1 MSKARV
7 SNSEIEK
14 LAREWLSSDPD
25 PDTRAQTMQWLETG
39 DYEQLVACFGSR
51 LTFGTAG
58 IRGALGPGPN
68 RMNRALVGRVSGGLA
83 AYLVEQGTAQAG
95 VVIGFDGRH
104 GSRIFAQDTAAIC
117 AEKGIQ
123 CWLYDVEVATPELA
137 HAVLYY
143 GAAAGVMVTASHNPP
158 SDNGYKV
165 YWSNGAQIIPPH
177 DVGIS
182 ACIDA
187 VDYQPKA
194 INQFEA
200 HRDSDL
206 ISMVPEEVG
215 AQYVEGVLAMRPG
228 AAASVRVVYTPMHG
242 VGRRRMEEVLG
253 RAGYGEVYTVP
264 EQAEPDPDFPTVR
277 FPNPEEPNA
286 MDLAIQLGD
295 KVSADVV
302 IANDPDADRL
312 AVCVPTKG
320 GFRQL
325 NGNEV
330 GVLIADMLL
339 SKTANESKRRLVA
352 TTIVSTPL
360 LEDLARYYGVDF
372 AQTLTGFKWIANRA
386 IACEQAGGR
395 FIMGFEEAL
404 GYCVGSMVRDKDG
417 ISAALVLCDIVS
429 EESRNGRTLLDR
441 LEEIYRR
448 HGFYASGQ
456 IAQKR
461 SGAEGVEQIRTIMS
475 SFRDNPPKELCG
487 QLLCTVSDA
496 MLGTTVDQLSGET
509 REWDIPNSNVL
520 GWRFADGTLLLA
532 RPSGTEPKI
541 KFYAYVK
548 EGVSRSDSLTTAE
561 NRARVKVEQWL
572 EAMCQRAEVV

>member
-1 MSKARV
+1 SKARV

-215 AQYVEGVLAMRPG
+215 AQYVEGVLAM
-228 AAASVRVVYTPMHG
+228 
-242 VGRRRMEEVLG
+242 
-253 RAGYGEVYTVP
+253 
-264 EQAEPDPDFPTVR
+264 
-277 FPNPEEPNA
+277 
-286 MDLAIQLGD
+286 
-295 KVSADVV
+295 
-302 IANDPDADRL
+302 
-312 AVCVPTKG
+312 
-320 GFRQL
+320 
-325 NGNEV
+325 
-330 GVLIADMLL
+330 
-339 SKTANESKRRLVA
+339 
-352 TTIVSTPL
+352 
-360 LEDLARYYGVDF
+360 
-372 AQTLTGFKWIANRA
+372 
-386 IACEQAGGR
+386 
-395 FIMGFEEAL
+395 
-404 GYCVGSMVRDKDG
+404 
-417 ISAALVLCDIVS
+417 
-429 EESRNGRTLLDR
+429 
-441 LEEIYRR
+441 
-448 HGFYASGQ
+448 
-456 IAQKR
+456 
-461 SGAEGVEQIRTIMS
+461 
-475 SFRDNPPKELCG
+475 
-487 QLLCTVSDA
+487 
-496 MLGTTVDQLSGET
+496 
-509 REWDIPNSNVL
+509 
-520 GWRFADGTLLLA
+520 
-532 RPSGTEPKI
+532 
-541 KFYAYVK
+541 
-548 EGVSRSDSLTTAE
+548 
-561 NRARVKVEQWL
+561 
-572 EAMCQRAEVV
+572 